1 MANTVVKDS
10 KIQELIELDK
20 KHYIHPTT
28 DPKLLAEQ
36 GPPIIFAGG
45 EGIYADHVN
54 GDRYI
59 DGMSML
65 WNVNLGHGV
74 AELADAA
81 REQMMKIAYASSFKG
96 FSNEPAIE
104 LAKKIADMT
113 PGDLEAVFYTSGGSE
128 SNDTAFKLARF
139 YWEIKGKPSKKKV
152 IAVTNAYHGVTIG
165 AQTATALQAFHEFS
179 GSNIPG
185 LFVHATAHLVNAEQG
200 NKNDPQYEKSIRA
213 AIEREGADNIA
224 AIIIEPVQ
232 GAGGVN
238 IPPEGYLQAVRKLA
252 DENDILFIAD
262 EVICGFGR
270 TGTMFGIENWN
281 VVPDLMSIAKG
292 ITSGYSQLGAVV
304 MNKEFRDTIVSHE
317 GVLAHGFTYSG
328 HPTACAVALK
338 NIEIMERDNVVANVK
353 EMEKVMKEGLAYLK
367 EKHDIVTNTRA
378 IGLLAAL
385 DIQEDRD
392 NNKYFADSVKAAP
405 IITDECFERKLILR
419 PLGMHSIAI
428 APPLI
433 INKEEVEKIIS
444 ILDESITVFKN
455 KLK

>member
-1 MANTVVKDS
+1 MAGTVAKES
-10 KIQELIELDK
+10 RIQKLIELDK
-20 KHYIHPTT
+20 KHFIHPTT

-81 REQMMKIAYASSFKG
+81 REQMMKIAYASAFKG

-104 LAKKIADMT
+104 LAKKIADIT

-139 YWEIKGKPSKKKV
+139 YWEVKGKPNKKKI

-185 LFVHATAHLVNAEQG
+185 LFVRATAHLVHAEQG
-200 NKNDPQYEKSIRA
+200 DKNDPQYGESIRA

-270 TGTMFGIENWN
+270 TGKMFGVENWD
-281 VVPDLMSIAKG
+281 VVPDMMSIAKG

-304 MNKEFRDTIVSHE
+304 MNKEIRDALTSYE
-317 GVLAHGFTYSG
+317 GVLSHGFTYSG

-338 NIEIMERDNVVANVK
+338 NIEILERENVLDNVKA
-353 EMEKVMKEGLAYLK
+353 MEQVMREGLEYLK
-367 EKHDIVTNTRA
+367 DKHDIVTNTRV
-378 IGLLAAL
+378 IGLLAAF
-385 DIQEDRD
+385 DIREDRE
-392 NNKYFADSVKAAP
+392 NGIPFAPEVKAAP
-405 IITDECFERKLILR
+405 TITDECFERKLILR
-419 PLGMHSIAI
+419 PLGMDRIAI

-433 INKEEVEKIIS
+433 IKKEEVENMIS
-444 ILDESITVFKN
+444 ILDESIAAFKS
-455 KLK
+455 KLT